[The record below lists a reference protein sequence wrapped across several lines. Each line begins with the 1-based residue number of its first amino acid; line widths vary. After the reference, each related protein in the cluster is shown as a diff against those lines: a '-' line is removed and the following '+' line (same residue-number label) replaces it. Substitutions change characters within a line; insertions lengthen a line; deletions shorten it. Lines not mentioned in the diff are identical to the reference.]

1 MQKRA
6 RRRAALEEMWDIVIS
21 RVRPGSALCSLD
33 ASESFSN
40 SMLAVVL
47 CASASLQ
54 PATAGVQTRRAL
66 LGNAIAAASFSAAP
80 AFALEQLMVDPN
92 SLKKA
97 DIGLLDEI
105 PPKAKQ
111 AYLQYL
117 PQLQLDADFYLF
129 ELKDW
134 LNNPGRWDR
143 IGELTASSDIGS
155 AASVSRLER
164 EFVTPMKILA
174 LAFPPDL
181 GGEDMQS
188 ALDKFQQSMFQL
200 SRQAR
205 RGATTGNVA
214 GPSAK
219 DVAEVY
225 TTWEAGRQALNSFF
239 FALNESTG
247 TQRLVTIPAAGD
259 EKAYPRSK
267 LLYTQ
272 LLKDAAICRNRGG
285 YLTLMTPDCL

>member
-1 MQKRA
+1 
-6 RRRAALEEMWDIVIS
+6 
-21 RVRPGSALCSLD
+21 
-33 ASESFSN
+33 
-40 SMLAVVL
+40 
-47 CASASLQ
+47 
-54 PATAGVQTRRAL
+54 
-66 LGNAIAAASFSAAP
+66 
-80 AFALEQLMVDPN
+80 
-92 SLKKA
+92 
-97 DIGLLDEI
+97 
-105 PPKAKQ
+105 
-111 AYLQYL
+111 
-117 PQLQLDADFYLF
+117 
-129 ELKDW
+129 
-134 LNNPGRWDR
+134 
-143 IGELTASSDIGS
+143 
-155 AASVSRLER
+155 
-164 EFVTPMKILA
+164 MKILA

-285 YLTLMTPDCL
+285 EALAGFWGGLMVYGTVPGVNPCGNTALAYYSQGL

>member
-1 MQKRA
+1 
-6 RRRAALEEMWDIVIS
+6 
-21 RVRPGSALCSLD
+21 
-33 ASESFSN
+33 
-40 SMLAVVL
+40 MLAVFL

-66 LGNAIAAASFSAAP
+66 LGNAMAAASFAAAP

-155 AASVSRLER
+155 AASAKNISICLRPSPSISKADRPTKCTKRSTACAGQISPPVQRRTESPSSRTASDPHSGQR
-164 EFVTPMKILA
+164 C
-174 LAFPPDL
+174 
-181 GGEDMQS
+181 
-188 ALDKFQQSMFQL
+188 
-200 SRQAR
+200 
-205 RGATTGNVA
+205 GNA
-214 GPSAK
+214 
-219 DVAEVY
+219 
-225 TTWEAGRQALNSFF
+225 
-239 FALNESTG
+239 
-247 TQRLVTIPAAGD
+247 
-259 EKAYPRSK
+259 
-267 LLYTQ
+267 
-272 LLKDAAICRNRGG
+272 
-285 YLTLMTPDCL
+285 